1 MAFKKYQ
8 SVEKVEPLK
17 KDEVQAKNGVKPKLA
32 SVKKSK

>member
-17 KDEVQAKNGVKPKLA
+17 KDEVQPEAGKKPKLS
-32 SVKKSK
+32 SVKSA